1 MIIEN
6 YGIQLERIEFNH
18 LMMIRDWRNSDFIK
32 MHMHFKG
39 HITEKMQ
46 IDWFG
51 NINNDFNY
59 YFLIID
65 PISNEYCGLVN
76 VKDINYTSKEAESG
90 FYVSKPQYLGSNVV
104 VRAIFSLY
112 DFAFDNLQLNQLNV
126 KVLNTNTNAIS
137 FNINLGTKFDLVN
150 ENLSYGKLYK
160 LDYFKKTEKIKK
172 YITKNNPII

>member
-59 YFLIID
+59 YFLLNFPSTVWIR
-65 PISNEYCGLVN
+65 
-76 VKDINYTSKEAESG
+76 AE
-90 FYVSKPQYLGSNVV
+90 
-104 VRAIFSLY
+104 
-112 DFAFDNLQLNQLNV
+112 
-126 KVLNTNTNAIS
+126 
-137 FNINLGTKFDLVN
+137 
-150 ENLSYGKLYK
+150 
-160 LDYFKKTEKIKK
+160 
-172 YITKNNPII
+172 